1 MTYDEMS
8 LKLYNEK
15 KAAIYIADN
24 NDLSFAGDVCT
35 LISGKYLKASVIDN
49 KLVLSPL
56 DDFENCDLN
65 NIIFNNV
72 VDSLFSDFFWGYCC
86 VKHVSGIVFRIV
98 KSETGQISFVDE
110 GLTMEEV
117 NELID
122 DIAELPEPDSR
133 MTDNLESISEI
144 FRKGIFDVSTYI
156 FDKDYINN
164 VKKILSEYEVLKK
177 NLSDSDMEHL
187 DNIFLLFYLVED
199 IVGKNEFNVGLNLG
213 TDLLNNIA
221 R

>member
-1 MTYDEMS
+1 
-8 LKLYNEK
+8 
-15 KAAIYIADN
+15 
-24 NDLSFAGDVCT
+24 
-35 LISGKYLKASVIDN
+35 
-49 KLVLSPL
+49 
-56 DDFENCDLN
+56 
-65 NIIFNNV
+65 
-72 VDSLFSDFFWGYCC
+72 
-86 VKHVSGIVFRIV
+86 
-98 KSETGQISFVDE
+98 
-110 GLTMEEV
+110 
-117 NELID
+117 
-122 DIAELPEPDSR
+122 